1 MKGAMAKLF
10 AKVLRISKAS
20 QVALVIKN
28 LLASAGSVGDTG
40 LIPESKRSL
49 GGRHGNSLPYSC
61 LKESH
66 GQRSLA
72 GYSPWDHRVGHDCV
86 TFTFKVLTN
95 GSLIHLASKK
105 FFK

>member
-66 GQRSLA
+66 GPRSLA
-72 GYSPWDHRVGHDCV
+72 GYSPWDHRVVHD
-86 TFTFKVLTN
+86 
-95 GSLIHLASKK
+95 
-105 FFK
+105 